1 MGDKSVRYYPG
12 LDILKFIMAIM
23 IVAAH
28 TKLLEECEG
37 IHVFLTHLFDM
48 AVPTFFS
55 ISAFLFY
62 EKMYEDGFEQSK
74 KIFLHTIKRLLIFYI
89 IWYIIM
95 LPMTYKTFFSIANV
109 KEIIF
114 AALLRSTFGG
124 YWFIKAL
131 IFNTILLYLCRKRK
145 NLVFLTI
152 GSILVFI
159 VLELNSICDLIKLP
173 EGLYFSFFY
182 HTPFFVTG
190 AWLVIYKEN
199 YMYERKNLFYVL
211 MLIFFLVYMSYI
223 DQIKDFVRMFYPLI
237 LIPFFARKASVNS
250 TIFKK
255 MRVSSII
262 IYMLHFF
269 VIWIYSAWV
278 QNYTDGY
285 VWDLSIVRF
294 CMVLSWVLFISW
306 IIMNGEKL
314 KYLSFLR
321 YLH

>member
-1 MGDKSVRYYPG
+1 MRDKSVRYYPG
-12 LDILKFIMAIM
+12 LDILKFIMAVM

-28 TKLLEECEG
+28 TRFLEECNG
-37 IHVFLTHLFDM
+37 LYVFLTHLFDM

-62 EKMYEDGFEQSK
+62 GKMYEDGFEQSK

-131 IFNTILLYLCRKRK
+131 ILNTILLYLCRKRQ

-152 GSILVFI
+152 GSILVFV
-159 VLELNSICDLIKLP
+159 VLVLSPICDFIKIP
-173 EGLYFSFFY
+173 EGVYFSFFY

-190 AWLVIYKEN
+190 AWLAIYKEIFL
-199 YMYERKNLFYVL
+199 YEKKSLLYVL
-211 MLIFFLVYMSYI
+211 VLIFLLVFLSYI
-223 DQIKDFVRMFYPLI
+223 DQIKDLVRMFYPLT
-237 LIPFFARKASVNS
+237 LIPFFARIVDVDS
-250 TIFKK
+250 TLSKR

-262 IYMLHFF
+262 IYMSHFF
-269 VIWIYSAWV
+269 VIWIYNVWV

-285 VWDLSIVRF
+285 AWDLSVVRF
-294 CMVLSWVLFISW
+294 CIVLSLVLFISW
-306 IIMNGEKL
+306 IIMSGEKV
-314 KYLSFLR
+314 KYLTFLHF
-321 YLH
+321 LH